1 MGELLAPAIDIGASL
16 FSGAGEAASGIAAGG
31 EALAQGAG
39 DATYFLPGAGEAL
52 GEAGTALTV
61 GANTFGGELGGG
73 LFGGLGGGL
82 GDFFG
87 GMGGALSAGMGGL
100 GSLFASP
107 AAAADLPAINAPTFD
122 NTVQPATGQP
132 AAGQPAAAVDPSTV
146 GSQELDQLALS
157 KQPIGAPQQFQQG
170 GQSIAGGGSPAADPL
185 TAGQNP
191 VPTPLDQ
198 TPQGAQQAGQGINN
212 PTNINPQQPA
222 QTGGTAASAA
232 GSQQAG
238 KSSPSF
244 WDTAAKWAAPAVG
257 AAGLANSIIQ
267 NKQNTVQPTGTT
279 GAQQV
284 ASATQAGATS
294 SALTAQGSDL
304 ASYIS
309 KGTLPPAFQTSLDQ
323 ATKAAKTQAVSQA
336 ASMGLPTDPTKN
348 TALGDRLA
356 QIDQNAVVQSAQ
368 LMQQLATTGNSL
380 IQSGLSQAQLQQQI
394 YQSLIN
400 TDMQQTKNT
409 GAAIANF
416 ASALNSKPSNTTIQ
430 LGGTAAT

>member
-1 MGELLAPAIDIGASL
+1 MGELLAPAFDIGASL
-16 FSGAGEAASGIAAGG
+16 FSGVGEAAPGIAGVG
-31 EALAQGAG
+31 EAAAQGVG
-39 DATYFLPGAGEAL
+39 DASYFLPQAGEAL

-73 LFGGLGGGL
+73 LFGGFGGGL

-100 GSLFASP
+100 GNLFASP

-122 NTVQPATGQP
+122 NTVAP
-132 AAGQPAAAVDPSTV
+132 AAGQPGQTVDPANV
-146 GSQELDQLALS
+146 GSVELDQTALS
-157 KQPIGAPQQFQQG
+157 KTPIGAPQQFQQS
-170 GQSIAGGGSPAADPL
+170 GQSISGGANPAADPL

-212 PTNINPQQPA
+212 PTNINPQQPQA
-222 QTGGTAASAA
+222 SGTAVSAA

-279 GAQQV
+279 GSQQV
-284 ASATQAGATS
+284 TSAGQAGATS
-294 SALTAQGSDL
+294 AALTSQGSDL

-323 ATKAAKTQAVSQA
+323 ATKAAKTKAISDA
-336 ASMGLPTDPTKN
+336 AARGMPSDPSKN
-348 TALGDRLA
+348 TALQDTLT
-356 QIDQNAVVQSAQ
+356 QIDQQAVVQSAQ
-368 LMQQLATTGNSL
+368 LMQMLASTGKSL
-380 IQSGLSQAQLQQQI
+380 IDSGLSQAQLQQQI

-416 ASALNSKPSNTTIQ
+416 ASALSSKPSNTTIQ